1 MKRGLGVGQKPRQ
14 ITDNIHGTIYL
25 SWMESEMMS
34 TSFFYRLHDI
44 YQSSTV
50 YMTFPSNRTKR
61 YEHCLGTLELAGELF
76 FSSVSNAST
85 QVRSKFLACLT
96 EEFKKIIKNR
106 DKVSKTFYG
115 KDGAILDIMAKYLS
129 KDALKDLDTVK
140 SHIGEGMQ
148 KNCIHDSALGA
159 QMICFFD
166 QLKTPASKTSGQDT
180 LFFAF
185 LYQCTLEAI
194 RIAAMFHDVG
204 HPPFSHIL
212 EDTLKDLYKKCSP
225 RSGSNFVPEK
235 AEAFVER
242 LGPFIGTHTQP
253 ETILSVHGALN
264 SALHEQIGLRMLQL
278 SFESVIKSLFNDVQK
293 GKEPLACKL
302 TRTLY
307 YITVVEFTFAILLEK
322 APVFS
327 TLHRMLDGPI
337 DADRLD
343 YVVRDTTNAGTQWGQ
358 VPYKRIIHSAKLT
371 VFGKDKLV
379 LAFHEKVADD
389 LDDLLVTRYKI
400 FSRINFHHRAVKTA
414 RLMQR
419 AVQTI
424 AEDYLCTPMSSDEED
439 TLVEEPI
446 CSEIVDLWD
455 ALGDA
460 LGLSETEGQIS
471 NWNDS
476 WLISVLHSTYIKLSD
491 GALREKLQNDR
502 PGRTEEDLLNL
513 KELLE
518 VLLLNRATYYT
529 MLKRQRDAKRLMD
542 GVRAM
547 AKLTD
552 ELLNNQ
558 ILHENEKLL
567 NSSKREEQREA
578 KDSLHRI
585 QLLKTRTFPYG
596 NFEELEV
603 LLPFGYCKDVI
614 RHTLEQGKA
623 DGRVI
628 DYIIATNPARTS
640 LGITKDE
647 KDRIY
652 LYTSISED
660 DPYEYD
666 IYTTLMPLLKAQR
679 NSCLWLHV
687 YVKPASAVEVG
698 KLLDDLTKQVEKE
711 IGARVEAVFGDLL
724 LSTKSE

>member
-1 MKRGLGVGQKPRQ
+1 MEQKPRQ
-14 ITDNIHGTIYL
+14 ITDNIHGTICL
-25 SWMESEMMS
+25 SSLESEMMS

-50 YMTFPSNRTKR
+50 YMTFPANRTKR
-61 YEHCLGTLELAGELF
+61 YEHCLGTLELVGELF
-76 FSSVSNAST
+76 YCSVSNAST

-96 EEFKKIIKNR
+96 EEFKKIIGKR

-115 KDGAILDIMAKYLS
+115 KDGTTLDIMANYLT
-129 KDALKDLDTVK
+129 KGALKDLDTVK
-140 SHIGEGMQ
+140 GHIKEGMQ
-148 KNCIHDSALGA
+148 KNCIHDSALGT
-159 QMICFFD
+159 QMVCFFD
-166 QLKTPASKTSGQDT
+166 QLKVSTAKASGEDA

-212 EDTLKDLYKKCSP
+212 EETLNNLYTECSSD
-225 RSGSNFVPEK
+225 SGSNFIAEK
-235 AEAFVER
+235 AEALVDR
-242 LGPFIGTHTQP
+242 LGPFIGTHAQP
-253 ETILSVHGALN
+253 ETILSAPGDLN

-278 SFESVIKSLFNDVQK
+278 SFESVIKSLFTDVQK
-293 GKEPLACKL
+293 KRDTLACKL
-302 TRTLY
+302 TRALY
-307 YITVVEFTFAILLEK
+307 YITIVEFTFGILLEK

-358 VPYKRIIHSAKLT
+358 IPYKRIIRSAKLM

-379 LAFHEKVADD
+379 FAFHEKVADD

-414 RLMQR
+414 HLMQR
-419 AVQTI
+419 AVRTI
-424 AEDYLCTPMSSDEED
+424 AEDYLRTPIPSDEE
-439 TLVEEPI
+439 TTPCEEPI
-446 CSEIVDLWD
+446 CSEIAGLWD

-476 WLISVLHSTYIKLSD
+476 WLISILHSTYIKLSD
-491 GALREKLQNDR
+491 SALREKLR
-502 PGRTEEDLLNL
+502 SERVGRTEEELLNL

-518 VLLLNRATYYT
+518 MLLLNHTRYYT
-529 MLKRQRDAKRLMD
+529 MLKRQRDAKRLME
-542 GVRAM
+542 GVRTTAN
-547 AKLTD
+547 LTN
-552 ELLNNQ
+552 ELLDKLIQ
-558 ILHENEKLL
+558 HENEKLL
-567 NSSKREEQREA
+567 NSFTEREQKEA

-585 QLLKTRTFPYG
+585 QLLKTKIFPDG
-596 NFEELEV
+596 DFEELE
-603 LLPFGYCKDVI
+603 LHLPFGYSTDI
-614 RHTLEQGKA
+614 IQHTLEQEKA

-628 DYIIATNPARTS
+628 DYIIAANPARTS
-640 LGITKDE
+640 LGITNNE

-652 LYTSISED
+652 LYTSVAED
-660 DPYEYD
+660 SPYEYN
-666 IYTTLMPLLKAQR
+666 IKSTLTPLLKAHR
-679 NSCLWLHV
+679 RSCLWLHV
-687 YVKPASAVEVG
+687 YVKPSEGVIVG
-698 KLLDDLTKQVEKE
+698 TLLDELTQKIEKE
-711 IGARVEAVFGDLL
+711 IGTCVLAVFNELL
-724 LSTKSE
+724 LSSKSE